1 MENNRKIIDNCAK
14 YTNKSFYFN
23 LFQSEVLQIIKD
35 WSDSLVIRTNK
46 MTTSSLVC
54 TGNNWLFVR
63 KLQQNFNFMQ
73 KFKKLN
79 SLKSV
84 HKIKFSNKT
93 LKSSTNCFSKPSRL
107 WKKCSK
113 NEAYSASSVR
123 NSPLSSTF
131 FNYTQKKGHKN
142 TSFIMTKVPRH

>member
-54 TGNNWLFVR
+54 TGNNWLFVT

-84 HKIKFSNKT
+84 HKIKFSNRT
-93 LKSSTNCFSKPSRL
+93 LKSSTNCFTKPSRL
-107 WKKCSK
+107 WKKMLKKWSLFRLK
-113 NEAYSASSVR
+113 RPKLAAVLNIFQ
-123 NSPLSSTF
+123 L
-131 FNYTQKKGHKN
+131 YTEKRSQKYILYN
-142 TSFIMTKVPRH
+142 D